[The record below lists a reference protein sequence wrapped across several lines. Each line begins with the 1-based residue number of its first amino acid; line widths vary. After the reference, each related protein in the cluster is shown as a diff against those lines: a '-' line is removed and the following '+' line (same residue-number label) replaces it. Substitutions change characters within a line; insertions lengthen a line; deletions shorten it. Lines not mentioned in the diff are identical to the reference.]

1 MSVCAWLWFGL
12 WAWFIYS
19 NSQVALHIRTLV
31 YNRKV
36 AFAFSSQF
44 CDCNDWMNVRAV

>member
-1 MSVCAWLWFGL
+1 MFCGLVYECFMVC
-12 WAWFIYS
+12 FIYS

>member
-1 MSVCAWLWFGL
+1 MFCVLVYECFMVL
-12 WAWFIYS
+12 FICS